1 MNDRNLT
8 VARDQ
13 DELEAPSQSGTM
25 RIARV
30 APLRPVERATLIGDW
45 HLEQVVEHDTIEP
58 HRSAPTRPAPKP
70 SEHDITANLLAQYLE
85 ATRRQGEL
93 AARLSERGITVD
105 EGGL

>member
-13 DELEAPSQSGTM
+13 DELEAPCQSGTM
-25 RIARV
+25 RIARI
-30 APLRPVERATLIGDW
+30 APLRPVDRTGLVGDW
-45 HLEQVVEHDTIEP
+45 STEHDAIEP